1 MKRKKEQGIFFS
13 DPSDSE
19 ISQETKKTIETFVEC
34 ENVPVDTGNLGVDYK
49 RIINLSYGQDR
60 SKKKKKIV
68 ID

>member
-1 MKRKKEQGIFFS
+1 MQPK
-13 DPSDSE
+13 
-19 ISQETKKTIETFVEC
+19 TKKTIETFIEC
-34 ENVPVDTGNLGVDYK
+34 ENNPVDTGNLGVDYK

>member
-13 DPSDSE
+13 NPSDSE
-19 ISQETKKTIETFVEC
+19 VSQETKKTIETFVEC
-34 ENVPVDTGNLGVDYK
+34 ENNPVDTSNLGVDYK